1 VRVERPGCE
10 ADIILPTDASAC
22 EREIAMGQAIEELAH
37 FVARTPW
44 EAIPEAL
51 REHAKLVLLDT
62 VGVILAGSRQPEVAE
77 VRARLTATGGRGAT
91 VYAPGW
97 PTTDPRTAALLNGLA
112 GRSIEL
118 CEGHRYVSC
127 QGAVQVLPTALASAE
142 WLERSGQETLA
153 ALIFGYEVAVRVG
166 AGLTARPIAHQNGQ
180 APLLGAVAAGARLRR
195 LTGEQMSHALR
206 IAAILVLTPGY
217 TNAVAGATA
226 LNVAGGMSGFAG
238 VLAPE
243 LALAGIAAQPNAI
256 EEAFGQLVGDGFRP
270 EALTEDLGQRW
281 EIARNYFRLRA
292 CCNPIYPALDAL
304 EDILTDLGPDLASIE
319 RIEVATYRFAA
330 NMRESEPVNSFAA
343 RYSLPH
349 AAAAL
354 VLRGNAGYHAFADE
368 IVRDPAIAAF
378 RRRVTVREDPDLSA
392 HVPRLKPARVTVTF
406 TDGRQVTR
414 LRESARGDHED
425 PYGEGE
431 VRAKF
436 RELAGLVLSPA
447 GVERVEA
454 LVDRLDDL
462 PRLGDLVELLGKDR
476 GT

>member
-1 VRVERPGCE
+1 
-10 ADIILPTDASAC
+10 
-22 EREIAMGQAIEELAH
+22 MGGAIETLAH
-37 FVARTPW
+37 FIAGTPW
-44 EAIPEAL
+44 EAIPKAV

-62 VGVILAGSRQPEVAE
+62 VGVILAGSVQPEVAG

-118 CEGHRYVSC
+118 CEGHRFVSC
-127 QGAVQVLPTALASAE
+127 QGAVQILPTALASAE
-142 WLERSGQETLA
+142 WLERSGRETLA
-153 ALIFGYEVAVRVG
+153 ALIFGYEVAARLG

-195 LTGEQMSHALR
+195 LTGEQMSLALR
-206 IAAILVLTPGY
+206 IGATFVLTPSY

-238 VLAPE
+238 MLAPE
-243 LALAGIAAQPNAI
+243 LALAGVAAQPNAI

-270 EALTEDLGQRW
+270 EAVTEQLGERW

-292 CCNPIYPALDAL
+292 CCNPIYAALDAL
-304 EDILTDLGPDLASIE
+304 EDILTELRPRPETIE

-330 NMRESEPVNSFAA
+330 NMREPDPVNYFAA
-343 RYSLPH
+343 KYSLPH

-354 VLRGNAGYHAFADE
+354 VLRGHAGYHAFTEAA
-368 IVRDPAIAAF
+368 VRDPAIVAF
-378 RRRVTVREDPDLSA
+378 RRRVHVREDPDLNA

-414 LRESARGDHED
+414 LRESARGDFQD
-425 PYGEGE
+425 PYREDE

-436 RELAGLVLSPA
+436 RELARVVLSPG
-447 GVERVEA
+447 GVTRVEE
-454 LVDRLDDL
+454 LVDRLDEL
-462 PRLGDLVELLGKDR
+462 EHLSDLVEPLREDR
-476 GT
+476 GA